1 MPTIF
6 DLSPQQ
12 LSQSLFS
19 ALGGVAAA
27 RTAQIAV
34 AGRNSGPRCVE
45 KGVNQ
50 ARLERQA
57 RESERI
63 LQGYSKLKIK
73 QKRAVRTLE
82 KANERLGEMKKI
94 MLKARELIVLAQ
106 SPDATT
112 EGKRDLA
119 NLFDQLLGKYNLRAK
134 GAGFFGV
141 NLIGGSIRDIFD
153 ANDLE
158 VQSKPG
164 SLVNTV
170 YDGNFPGSDYAITD
184 GNGDTFL
191 PSIFH
196 ASVIK
201 FPNADA
207 TDSGVLLKNDDTVV

>member
-1 MPTIF
+1 M
-6 DLSPQQ
+6 
-12 LSQSLFS
+12 
-19 ALGGVAAA
+19 
-27 RTAQIAV
+27 
-34 AGRNSGPRCVE
+34 
-45 KGVNQ
+45 
-50 ARLERQA
+50 
-57 RESERI
+57 
-63 LQGYSKLKIK
+63 
-73 QKRAVRTLE
+73 
-82 KANERLGEMKKI
+82 
-94 MLKARELIVLAQ
+94 
-106 SPDATT
+106 
-112 EGKRDLA
+112 
-119 NLFDQLLGKYNLRAK
+119 
-134 GAGFFGV
+134 
-141 NLIGGSIRDIFD
+141 IGGSIRDIFD